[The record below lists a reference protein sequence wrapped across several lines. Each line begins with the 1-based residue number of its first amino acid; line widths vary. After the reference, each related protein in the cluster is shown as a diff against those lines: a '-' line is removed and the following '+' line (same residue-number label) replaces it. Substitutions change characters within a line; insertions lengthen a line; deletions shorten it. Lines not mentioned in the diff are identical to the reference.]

1 MKPEQQLWAAVPL
14 VAMAGCVDAIG
25 WLRLDE
31 MFIGIITGNS
41 TLLGVA
47 LAGGEWARAG
57 ALAGLVGL
65 FALGALAGAMIG
77 LKAKRWRI
85 PAVLTTVAGLFA
97 LGAALPFEGL
107 VPPAL
112 FALVPAMGMVNT
124 ALPAAGGITFLT
136 GTLVRSMQFLV
147 GGLAG
152 ELPPGT
158 WLPHFCAW
166 VGVVC
171 GALLGAVVEMQAG
184 SNALLVPALGLA
196 AGAVLVGRRIA
207 RQA

>member
-47 LAGGEWARAG
+47 MAGGEWHRAG

-65 FALGALAGAMIG
+65 FALGAMLGAFIG

-85 PAVLTTVAGLFA
+85 PAVLATVGTLFA
-97 LGAALPFEGL
+97 VSAFLPFEGL

-152 ELPPGT
+152 DLPPGT

-166 VGVVC
+166 VGVV
-171 GALLGAVVEMQAG
+171 LGATLGAAVEMVAGAQAV
-184 SNALLVPALGLA
+184 LVPAFGLYLGA
-196 AGAVLVGRRIA
+196 ALVA
-207 RQA
+207 RNIQRAG

>member
-85 PAVLTTVAGLFA
+85 PAVLTAVAVLFA
-97 LGAALPFEGL
+97 LGAVLPFEGL

-158 WLPHFCAW
+158 WLPHFCSW

-196 AGAVLVGRRIA
+196 VGAVLVGRKIA
-207 RQA
+207 RAA

>member
-47 LAGGEWARAG
+47 MAGGEWHRAG

-65 FALGALAGAMIG
+65 FALGAMLGAFIG
-77 LKAKRWRI
+77 LKAKRWHI
-85 PAVLTTVAGLFA
+85 PAVLATVGTLFA
-97 LGAALPFEGL
+97 VSAFLPFEGL

-152 ELPPGT
+152 DLPPGT

-166 VGVVC
+166 VGVV
-171 GALLGAVVEMQAG
+171 LGATLGAAVEMVAGAQAV
-184 SNALLVPALGLA
+184 LVPAFGLYLGA
-196 AGAVLVGRRIA
+196 ALVA
-207 RQA
+207 RNIQRAG

>member
-47 LAGGEWARAG
+47 MAGGEWARAG

-65 FALGALAGAMIG
+65 FALGALVGAWIG

-85 PAVLTTVAGLFA
+85 PAVLTTVAALYA
-97 LGAALPFEGL
+97 LGAFLPFEGL

-152 ELPPGT
+152 DLPPGT

-166 VGVVC
+166 IGVVC

-184 SNALLVPALGLA
+184 SHALLVPAVGLA
-196 AGAVLVGRRIA
+196 AGAMLAA
-207 RQA
+207 RHISRTA

>member
-25 WLRLDE
+25 WLQLDE

-47 LAGGEWARAG
+47 VAGADWRRAG
-57 ALAGLVGL
+57 ALAGLVGM
-65 FALGALAGAMIG
+65 FALGAFLGAWIG
-77 LKAKRWRI
+77 VKAQRWRI
-85 PAVLTTVAGLFA
+85 PAVLTTVAA
-97 LGAALPFEGL
+97 LYAIGAFLPFDGL

-112 FALVPAMGMVNT
+112 FVLVPAMGMVNT

-166 VGVVC
+166 IGVVC
-171 GALLGAVVEMQAG
+171 GACLGATLEMLAG
-184 SNALLVPALGLA
+184 SHALLLPALGLA
-196 AGAVLVGRRIA
+196 TGAVLTA
-207 RQA
+207 RHIQRTG